1 VEIVEQVTQRPI
13 PKRILPRRDGDL
25 SEFFADTDLANR
37 LLSWKSSIPIT
48 ESIQTAW
55 NYKIFS
61 TKIMTTPLV
70 SIVLPTYNPRKDWII
85 QSIGSVLS
93 QTYQNFE
100 LIILDDC
107 STNSTLSEISE
118 LLKSDPRIILIRNE
132 KNMKLTRTLNH

>member
-1 VEIVEQVTQRPI
+1 
-13 PKRILPRRDGDL
+13 
-25 SEFFADTDLANR
+25 
-37 LLSWKSSIPIT
+37 
-48 ESIQTAW
+48 
-55 NYKIFS
+55 
-61 TKIMTTPLV
+61 MTTPLV

-85 QSIGSVLS
+85 QSIESVLS

-118 LLKSDPRIILIRNE
+118 LLKSDSRIILIRNE